1 MDTASIQPPL
11 FTNRKLVSLTIPVV
25 LDAML
30 AILVGMVDS
39 AMVSSAGEAAVG
51 AVSLVDSLNW
61 LFLSMFSAL
70 GVGGSV
76 VTAQYIGNRNYR
88 GASDSANQLFYL

>member
-61 LFLSMFSAL
+61 LFRMKEIHILSSFL
-70 GVGGSV
+70 
-76 VTAQYIGNRNYR
+76 
-88 GASDSANQLFYL
+88 